1 MKKFKINEILKTN
14 EVKKNLELTFKNE
27 KIVINYL
34 DEKITEEIS
43 YNEITNMKYVGNSK
57 VGIFVDE
64 QIYSF
69 FECEFVS
76 KLQFKKLVE
85 NLKGIMRRKYEK
97 VVDEIF
103 INLKHPVG
111 KSYIFLKEA
120 IIIYAEQ
127 FNNNIKIGTIYKM
140 INQKYDSKE
149 ECIERNI
156 RYAIQKLY
164 DYKEQKKKL
173 PIREDGKIRNFKFIA
188 EFVKRNNI
196 NN

>member
-1 MKKFKINEILKTN
+1 
-14 EVKKNLELTFKNE
+14 
-27 KIVINYL
+27 
-34 DEKITEEIS
+34 
-43 YNEITNMKYVGNSK
+43 
-57 VGIFVDE
+57 
-64 QIYSF
+64 
-69 FECEFVS
+69 
-76 KLQFKKLVE
+76 
-85 NLKGIMRRKYEK
+85 MRRKYEK

-164 DYKEQKKKL
+164 DENKEQKKKL